1 MARTKRYNV
10 ASISN
15 PDMVVNPVGVVS
27 ETTEDG
33 NMQLD
38 KAKSDDVPRIWTI
51 ICQGK
56 EQMRREGSGQWQDGY
71 PARSNI
77 ADDIAAG
84 YGHVLRHD
92 GCVIAYAAVIFDG
105 EPAYGNIDGHWLADQ
120 PYATV
125 HRLAVADE
133 MKHRGVATSFM
144 REIENISRARGIA
157 SVRVDT
163 NFDNLRMSKILSKL
177 GFVHCGE
184 VTYDTNKRMAYEK
197 LLVP

>member
-1 MARTKRYNV
+1 MAWTKRYNV
-10 ASISN
+10 AIISN
-15 PDMVVNPVGVVS
+15 PDMVLNPVGVVS
-27 ETTEDG
+27 EATEDG
-33 NMQLD
+33 SMQLD

-71 PARSNI
+71 PAQANI

-84 YGHVLRHD
+84 YGRVLRRD

-144 REIENISRARGIA
+144 REIENLSRDRGIA

-163 NFDNLRMSKILSKL
+163 NFDNLRMSKILAKL
-177 GFVHCGE
+177 GFVYCGE
-184 VTYDTNKRMAYEK
+184 VTYDANKRMAYEK